1 MALYGLFSKANNR
14 FEHTYVYHRMKDFG
28 IQFPEADYVHME
40 ITEEFPDG
48 YSWNGTAMEY
58 NTGYTPPVNKTFQIY
73 EYVPRPLLSR
83 DKLVPPFDI
92 DYKVGLSRR
101 LVPAR
106 VMIKG
111 ELQEVTYYAIY
122 DFNEPEEYDRY
133 KIPVLKV
140 TITYARDPLGFAQYR
155 TTVRQW
161 YFTDGTLCT
170 DPACTKTTS
179 KVYDLRTTIVEG
191 KRRRQNVIDGLLL
204 PVLGMMIQTELSN
217 PNSSFST
224 EADLILE
231 GRRLLATWKPDIIS
245 FVDDS
250 NTDFAATVTAAPE
263 TYLDNVI
270 DQNGTT
276 IRGYILYQ
284 IDVQEVVPP

>member
-1 MALYGLFSKANNR
+1 MALYGLFHKVNNR
-14 FEHTYVYHRMKDFG
+14 FEYTYVYHRMKSFG
-28 IQFPEADYVHME
+28 DKFPEADYVHME

-58 NTGYTPPVNKTFQIY
+58 DTGYTPPGNKTFQIY
-73 EYVPRPLLSR
+73 EYVPRPLLNR

-111 ELQEVTYYAIY
+111 ELQEVTYYAEY
-122 DFNEPEEYDRY
+122 DWSEPEEYNRY
-133 KIPVLKV
+133 KVPVLKV
-140 TITYARDPLGFAQYR
+140 TIAYVRDALGFAQYR
-155 TTVRQW
+155 TTTRQW
-161 YFTDGTLCT
+161 YYTDGTLCT

-179 KVYDLRTTIVEG
+179 KGYDLRTTIVEG

-217 PNSSFST
+217 PTSEFST
-224 EADLILE
+224 EAELILE
-231 GRRLLATWKPDIIS
+231 GRRLLATWKPAIID

-250 NTDFAATVTAAPE
+250 NTTFADTVTAATE
-263 TYLDNVI
+263 YYLDNVVNA
-270 DQNGTT
+270 QGLT
-276 IRGYILYQ
+276 IRQYILYN
-284 IDVQEVVPP
+284 IDVQEVVPE